1 MFCFHPQNSYV
12 YNLLKE
18 FEKDHINFS
27 YIWLENFIEDKNLW
41 KKKLIVLHISDH
53 IFYYIMNWSTQVGIL
68 WVLHTYCINHWNLD
82 GTGNQIFKKQ
92 IPKHWLLWT
101 EIILEMAIQ
110 GRMFLWVLICQI
122 IITKDEHTCQGYP
135 PRKYCQVGK
144 INWDHGW

>member
-82 GTGNQIFKKQ
+82 GAGNQIFKKQ

-101 EIILEMAIQ
+101 KIILVISLSSYLPNYNNQRWTHLSRISSKEISSS
-110 GRMFLWVLICQI
+110 RE
-122 IITKDEHTCQGYP
+122 D
-135 PRKYCQVGK
+135 
-144 INWDHGW
+144 